1 MCVCVFFLSKVPQ
14 LGRSFVPERGHPAG
28 WAPENSG
35 FRTRDVTSTKCTIFL
50 VFTETQQ
57 SFKFQV
63 LSKEGGKNNQKNPNQ
78 QKKTNP
84 NRQTEATTK
93 ESPVW
98 KKKNKTNTK
107 KGKKLKLRHSCIAP
121 KTTGNTSTGGV
132 GLGVCTSATVRPG
145 RGSRCSPG
153 TGGSPVRI
161 LLNVV
166 VRGRTVEETRVKGLA
181 LLPPGEH
188 PGDGAEAH
196 LLFLLFPFLVFQVL

>member
-1 MCVCVFFLSKVPQ
+1 MCVCFFSLRSLSW
-14 LGRSFVPERGHPAG
+14 AG
-28 WAPENSG
+28 PSSPSEDIPRAGLQKTAG
-35 FRTRDVTSTKCTIFL
+35 FGQETSQAQSAQYFWYL
-50 VFTETQQ
+50 QRHSSPS
-57 SFKFQV
+57 SFKFCQK
-63 LSKEGGKNNQKNPNQ
+63 KEEKRTKKNQPT
-78 QKKTNP
+78 KKTNP

-98 KKKNKTNTK
+98 KKKKTNTK

-153 TGGSPVRI
+153 AGGSPVRI
-161 LLNVV
+161 LLDVV

>member
-1 MCVCVFFLSKVPQ
+1 MCVCFLSKVPQ

-35 FRTRDVTSTKCTIFL
+35 FQTRDVTSTKCTIFL

-63 LSKEGGKNNQKNPNQ
+63 LSKEGGKNNQKTTPTNKKKPTQTDKLKRQ
-78 QKKTNP
+78 QRSHQYGKKKT
-84 NRQTEATTK
+84 
-93 ESPVW
+93 
-98 KKKNKTNTK
+98 TNTK

-132 GLGVCTSATVRPG
+132 GLGVCTSVTARPG

-153 TGGSPVRI
+153 AGGSPVRI
-161 LLNVV
+161 LLDVV
-166 VRGRTVEETRVKGLA
+166 VRGRTIEEARVEGLA